1 MGAELIEVFMA
12 SDTIVETFDVIEYF
26 RLGLSS
32 GAVDLFLDFFALEIA
47 EERFSYR
54 VVPAIPTAT
63 HAWTQPVVLAPTS
76 KLVTAELAA
85 LI

>member
-32 GAVDLFLDFFALEIA
+32 GAVDLFLI
-47 EERFSYR
+47 
-54 VVPAIPTAT
+54 
-63 HAWTQPVVLAPTS
+63 
-76 KLVTAELAA
+76 
-85 LI
+85 

>member
-26 RLGLSS
+26 RLGLSP
-32 GAVDLFLDFFALEIA
+32 GAVDLLLDFFTLEIA

-54 VVPAIPTAT
+54 VVPTVASSA
-63 HAWTQPVVLAPTS
+63 HAGA
-76 KLVTAELAA
+76 
-85 LI
+85 